1 MLSCVTV
8 AIIGDMAL
16 FIIIKS
22 GNGGGILTSAFSV
35 GTLHAADLKLEIV
48 FSFTLFGTLV

>member
-1 MLSCVTV
+1 MLSCVMV
-8 AIIGDMAL
+8 AIIGVMAL

-48 FSFTLFGTLV
+48 FSFPLFGTLV